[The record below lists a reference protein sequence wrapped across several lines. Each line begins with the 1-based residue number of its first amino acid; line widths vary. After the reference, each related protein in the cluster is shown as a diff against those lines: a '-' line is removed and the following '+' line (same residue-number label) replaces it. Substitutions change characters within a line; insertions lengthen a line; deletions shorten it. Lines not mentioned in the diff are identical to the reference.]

1 VVFTNS
7 LEFVRQFG
15 ARIATDRMGLAE
27 EVGKVFIGLSPCDR
41 LAWSPSRSPSRGTI
55 HQGKEPIAHQLHAVG
70 TVGLVVW
77 QSRHLLPKAGTHAPE
92 GEGDEDDCTDD
103 PNPQENAIAAR

>member
-1 VVFTNS
+1 VVFTKS

-27 EVGKVFIGLSPCDR
+27 EVGKVFIGLGPCGH
-41 LAWSPSRSPSRGTI
+41 LAWSPSRRTF

-70 TVGLVVW
+70 AVGLVVW

-92 GEGDEDDCTDD
+92 GEDDEDDCTDD